1 MVTIKKNEF
10 DLYTIFQTCWV
21 AYVGKKNKR
30 LLINYELWGPLMVI
44 DHVISKKNRKDIVKV
59 SPMASLS
66 EATKLLSQNKI
77 GALPVTNDNDL
88 ILGILSERD
97 IIKEIA
103 EKGSSGLESIVEN
116 VMTSKVSTC
125 GRFDTLKSVIERMN
139 EGRFRHMPV
148 TDNDKIIEFISI
160 SDLVLA
166 HLNEVEYEN
175 DALKGS
181 VTGNVRRQTI

>member
-1 MVTIKKNEF
+1 M
-10 DLYTIFQTCWV
+10 
-21 AYVGKKNKR
+21 
-30 LLINYELWGPLMVI
+30 YE
-44 DHVISKKNRKDIVKV
+44 
-59 SPMASLS
+59 AS
-66 EATKLLSQNKI
+66 KLLSDNNI
-77 GALPVTNDNDL
+77 GALPVTNEQGS

-97 IIKEIA
+97 IIKEISL
-103 EKGSSGLESIVEN
+103 KGSGALDSPVEN
-116 VMTSKVSTC
+116 VMTKTVSCC
-125 GRFDTLKSVIERMN
+125 GRFDTLRSVIERMN

-181 VTGNVRRQTI
+181 VTGNVRRKTI

>member
-1 MVTIKKNEF
+1 
-10 DLYTIFQTCWV
+10 
-21 AYVGKKNKR
+21 
-30 LLINYELWGPLMVI
+30 MVI
-44 DHVISKKNRKDIVKV
+44 DHVISKKKKKDIIRI
-59 SPMASLS
+59 SPKASLS
-66 EATKLLSQNKI
+66 EASKLLADNKI
-77 GALPVTNDNDL
+77 GALPVTSSDDS

-97 IIKEIA
+97 VIREISL
-103 EKGSSGLESIVEN
+103 KGSSGLNSTVET
-116 VMTSKVSTC
+116 VMTSAVSCC

-148 TDNDKIIEFISI
+148 TDNNKIIEFISI

-181 VTGNVRRQTI
+181 VTVNVRRQTI

>member
-1 MVTIKKNEF
+1 
-10 DLYTIFQTCWV
+10 
-21 AYVGKKNKR
+21 
-30 LLINYELWGPLMVI
+30 MVI
-44 DHVISKKNRKDIVKV
+44 DHVISKKKQKNIIKTTPITL
-59 SPMASLS
+59 LS
-66 EATKLLSQNKI
+66 EASKLLADNKI
-77 GALPVTNDNDL
+77 GALPVTDDEDA

-97 IIKEIA
+97 IIKEVSL
-103 EKGSSGLESIVEN
+103 KGSSGLDSTVES
-116 VMTSKVSTC
+116 VMTTEVSCC

-148 TDNDKIIEFISI
+148 VDDNKIIEFISI

-175 DALKGS
+175 NALKGS

>member
-1 MVTIKKNEF
+1 
-10 DLYTIFQTCWV
+10 
-21 AYVGKKNKR
+21 
-30 LLINYELWGPLMVI
+30 MVI
-44 DHVISKKNRKDIVKV
+44 DHVISKKKKKDIIRI
-59 SPMASLS
+59 SPKASLS
-66 EATKLLSQNKI
+66 EASKLLADNKI
-77 GALPVTNDNDL
+77 GALPVTSSDDS

-97 IIKEIA
+97 VIREISL
-103 EKGSSGLESIVEN
+103 KGSSGLNSTVET
-116 VMTSKVSTC
+116 VMTSAVSCC

-148 TDNDKIIEFISI
+148 TDNNKIIDFISI